1 MQLTSLI
8 PPLLADINQP
18 AAFAPSKEMEVWM
31 RETFLDEKSRFFNV
45 EHDHL
50 NSASLGVLWTNVPN
64 SRQMKV
70 IVGTAELGKPMGTMG
85 KWAKARFQFQ
95 LLEWF
100 GVDELD
106 FLITLYAPFFAG
118 CAEVEWYATSEHE
131 LYHCGQV
138 MDDFGPKFRKDG
150 TPVFGIR
157 GHDVEE
163 FVGIL
168 ERYGV
173 EGGAGDTRAFV
184 GASKRRPLFTGKA
197 IAIHCGTC

>member
-1 MQLTSLI
+1 MQLTTLI
-8 PPLLADINQP
+8 PPLMADSDQP
-18 AAFAPSKEMEVWM
+18 AAFAPSKEMEAWM
-31 RETFLDEKSRFFNV
+31 RETFLNDKSRFYNV
-45 EHDHL
+45 AHDHL

-85 KWAKARFQFQ
+85 KWAKARWHFQ

-106 FLITLYAPFFAG
+106 FLITLSAPFMAG
-118 CAEVEWYATSEHE
+118 CSEVEWYATCEHE
-131 LYHCGQV
+131 LYHCGQAE
-138 MDDFGPKFRKDG
+138 DEFGPKFHKNG

-163 FVGIL
+163 FVGVQ
-168 ERYGV
+168 ERYGI
-173 EGGAGDTRAFV
+173 GAGDTAALVRA
-184 GASKRRPLFTGKA
+184 AKKRPLFSGKS
-197 IAIHCGTC
+197 IAVHCGTC